1 MLRMWLKRTS
11 RMTNDK
17 QDTIF
22 ASNDAKDFSDK
33 GGKNSNDADL
43 IKFEA
48 KIDINET

>member
-1 MLRMWLKRTS
+1 MLRMLLKRTS

-22 ASNDAKDFSDK
+22 ASKDAKDFSDN
-33 GGKNSNDADL
+33 GGKNSNEADL

-48 KIDINET
+48 KIDIRKT

>member
-1 MLRMWLKRTS
+1 
-11 RMTNDK
+11 MTNDK

-22 ASNDAKDFSDK
+22 ASKDAKDFSDN

-48 KIDINET
+48 KIDMKKS

>member
-1 MLRMWLKRTS
+1 
-11 RMTNDK
+11 MTNDK

-48 KIDINET
+48 KIDINKT